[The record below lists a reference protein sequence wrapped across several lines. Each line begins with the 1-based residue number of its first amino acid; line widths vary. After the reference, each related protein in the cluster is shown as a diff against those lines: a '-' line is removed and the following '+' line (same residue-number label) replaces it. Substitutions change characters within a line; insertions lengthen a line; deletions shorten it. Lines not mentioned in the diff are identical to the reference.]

1 MTCLLFGRPKF
12 ILFRVVD
19 SISFPFL
26 KDFPPYNHTQCHRG
40 MVSKMATPTA
50 NILHLFLLLPLH
62 FGLPFV
68 LPALGP
74 QAIQSRQPLL
84 RSMPFAEHQPAA
96 IPPPPQPSSP
106 AIMPHTPTPQGAAE
120 QEEDDPDARPVRR
133 GVDARAS
140 RARQRMASQYEK
152 RGAGTLPKRPMLVQA
167 KGRRS
172 PVVVQAT
179 VKQHAAYATRTGSG
193 VQSTVIGALG
203 SVLTR
208 QQGHNIPRLRS
219 YSNRT
224 MMRWRNRILGVVN
237 CVYSVSLVVARSLLV
252 SNLTVK
258 STHKSH
264 SPWLHHVTTRLLHY

>member
-1 MTCLLFGRPKF
+1 MSQQISQSTNSPTMKVILVQSKF

-68 LPALGP
+68 LPALLALKLVYGEFLVP
-74 QAIQSRQPLL
+74 SVSTLRTCTQA
-84 RSMPFAEHQPAA
+84 E
-96 IPPPPQPSSP
+96 
-106 AIMPHTPTPQGAAE
+106 
-120 QEEDDPDARPVRR
+120 
-133 GVDARAS
+133 
-140 RARQRMASQYEK
+140 
-152 RGAGTLPKRPMLVQA
+152 
-167 KGRRS
+167 GRRS

-179 VKQHAAYATRTGSG
+179 VKQHAACATRTGSG

-208 QQGHNIPRLRS
+208 QQAQNIPRLRS

-224 MMRWRNRILGVVN
+224 MVRWSNRILGVLNWVH
-237 CVYSVSLVVARSLLV
+237 SISLVVARSLFLIA
-252 SNLTVK
+252 S
-258 STHKSH
+258 SACD
-264 SPWLHHVTTRLLHY
+264 